1 MNYLKFLKRNKM
13 HHESRWVV
21 KYHDEE
27 NKNIREIKLI
37 FDPNEYR
44 KGKKARPLHTQNG
57 LIKILEKCT
66 Q

>member
-1 MNYLKFLKRNKM
+1 MNWWINEYK
-13 HHESRWVV
+13 